1 MLATLPV
8 PEAPAGRAGM
18 AWLRASVSRF
28 ANGDPYRR
36 RRALAKAELARL
48 DPERLA
54 VEAARLAATAVAEAG
69 AELDAMS
76 LARRVPVQV
85 LCEALAGVTVDAA
98 LVEAAEA
105 VAAAYPPGSASGPA
119 EDAAL
124 AHLVAVFGAGEEG
137 AARIAL
143 LAQACD
149 ATAALIGNALL
160 GEEGVPVRLTRR
172 VGPAGE
178 PVVLDLEASGLP
190 YGAGPRACPGEAH
203 AVAIA
208 AAVVA
213 AVLAG
218 AEVVEDAP
226 ACERSPNL
234 RVPARVRVSRR

>member
-1 MLATLPV
+1 MAVRVDSVAEALSTLPV

-28 ANGDPYRR
+28 ANGETHRR
-36 RRALAKAELARL
+36 RRALAEAELARL

-54 VEAARLAATAVAEAG
+54 AEAARLTAAALAEAG

-76 LARRVPVQV
+76 LARRVPVRV
-85 LCEALAGVTVDAA
+85 LCEALAGGPVDAA
-98 LVEAAEA
+98 LVEDAVA

-124 AHLVAVFGAGEEG
+124 AHLVAVFGDGEEG

-160 GEEGVPVRLTRR
+160 GEEGYRY
-172 VGPAGE
+172 A
-178 PVVLDLEASGLP
+178 
-190 YGAGPRACPGEAH
+190 
-203 AVAIA
+203 
-208 AAVVA
+208 
-213 AVLAG
+213 
-218 AEVVEDAP
+218 
-226 ACERSPNL
+226 
-234 RVPARVRVSRR
+234 